1 MCKFGLTETIG
12 KYYSFLWNTKKSQK
26 KLAKLFFLFIIS
38 TTICDYSVYT
48 KAIKFLKKFGLHN
61 TSTVSLAHIGIDMCF
76 FVYLSIS
83 Q

>member
-1 MCKFGLTETIG
+1 LCKFGLTETIG
-12 KYYSFLWNTKKSQK
+12 KYYSFLENAKKSIK
-26 KLAKLFFLFIIS
+26 KLAKLFFLIIIS

-61 TSTVSLAHIGIDMCF
+61 VSTVSLAHIGIDMCF